1 MGTTSRAEKRYL
13 RRLDKELNKLIQCD
27 PALSRAAARMSGAPK
42 QGRVEA
48 FLTYCDNS
56 RYPFLWSSAG
66 VALGLGSLYGAWNI
80 LMWAVNS
87 GLRD

>member
-56 RYPFLWSSAG
+56 RYPFLWYGAG
-66 VALGLGSLYGAWNI
+66 AVLGVGSLYGAWNI

>member
-1 MGTTSRAEKRYL
+1 
-13 RRLDKELNKLIQCD
+13 
-27 PALSRAAARMSGAPK
+27 MSGAPK

-56 RYPFLWSSAG
+56 RYPFLWYGAG
-66 VALGLGSLYGAWNI
+66 AVLGVGSLYGAWNI